1 MLNFHGKPLL
11 AWTIEQALETPEID
25 DVFVTSDSR
34 EILDIAASSGA
45 ELIERPSEI
54 SGDTATSESAVR
66 HALGEIGSDQE
77 LVLML
82 QPTSPLRK
90 RRDLGNSVIAF
101 RENAWDSGFAGA
113 ELDDFLIWRK
123 SKGNELE
130 SMNYNWKD
138 RGIRQ
143 DRMPDFVENGSIY
156 LFRPKILLEE
166 DNRMGGNIGIFL
178 MEFWQSFEID
188 EPADWKLVQTLFQ
201 VYLGDEYG
209 LD

>member
-1 MLNFHGKPLL
+1 MGRVTAIIPARGGSKAIPRKNVLDFHGKPLL

-45 ELIERPSEI
+45 QFIERPSEI

-90 RRDLGNSVIAF
+90 RGDLGNSVIAF
-101 RENAWDSGFAGA
+101 RENGWDSGFAGA

-123 SKGNELE
+123 SKE
-130 SMNYNWKD
+130 
-138 RGIRQ
+138 RQ
-143 DRMPDFVENGSIY
+143 Q
-156 LFRPKILLEE
+156 IL
-166 DNRMGGNIGIFL
+166 
-178 MEFWQSFEID
+178 
-188 EPADWKLVQTLFQ
+188 DWIHKK
-201 VYLGDEYG
+201 
-209 LD
+209 